1 MPRGQTY
8 YANHDQGTG
17 YYKVTFI
24 VNATREKLTRSF
36 DSEYLAYKFVNKLR
50 YSKRCTL
57 VSYPL
62 FK

>member
-1 MPRGQTY
+1 MAYIQTC
-8 YANHDQGTG
+8 YANEAPP
-17 YYKVTFI
+17 YYYNVTFI
-24 VNATREKLTRSF
+24 VNETGEKLIKSF
-36 DSEYLAYKFVNKLR
+36 DSEFLARKFVNKLR